1 MIIQTERFGELHI
14 EEEVLIDFPEGIL
27 GFEALRQFVLVAR
40 EHDRGFAFLQSVEQ
54 PDLAFVVT
62 DPLGFRPDYRP
73 LLADADRA
81 VLQWDGEAPLQ
92 VLTILTVPED
102 VRDITANLLA
112 PVVIH
117 VEKRIGRQVVQEN
130 TSFSTRHR
138 IVDEL
143 ARAQRLIEPS
153 AEGCPVTMV
162 TQASEEALLRR
173 TV

>member
-1 MIIQTERFGELHI
+1 MIIKTDRFGELHV
-14 EEEVLIDFPEGIL
+14 EEEVLIHFPEGIL
-27 GFEALRQFVLVAR
+27 GFESLRQFLLVAR
-40 EHDRGFAFLQSVEQ
+40 EHDRGFAFLQSAEQ

-81 VLQWDGEAPLQ
+81 MLQWEEEASLQ
-92 VLTILTVPED
+92 VLSILTVPED

-117 VEKRIGRQVVQEN
+117 VEKRLGRQVVQEN

-143 ARAQRLIEPS
+143 ARAQRLIEP
-153 AEGCPVTMV
+153 AVEGCPITVV
-162 TQASEEALLRR
+162 TQASQEALLRR
-173 TV
+173 SV

>member
-1 MIIQTERFGELHI
+1 MIIQTDRFGELHV
-14 EEEVLIDFPEGIL
+14 EDEVLIHFPEGIL
-27 GFEALRQFVLVAR
+27 GFESLRQFLLVAR

-73 LLADADRA
+73 LLADTDRA
-81 VLQWDGEAPLQ
+81 MLQWEEDAPLQ
-92 VLTILTVPED
+92 VLAILTVPED

-143 ARAQRLIEPS
+143 ARAQRLIQPA
-153 AEGCPVTMV
+153 AEGCPITVITP
-162 TQASEEALLRR
+162 ASQEALLRR
-173 TV
+173 SV